1 MLWHAIAPSRGYTKA
16 ANDLVRNP
24 RLSSDAKILLLY
36 VQGLPDDRRGVALSE
51 HARALGI
58 TGRAYQKA
66 KKLLVTHGYL
76 YEWRQQGGR
85 GFWTTEQLL
94 ANVALGPDEARQFR
108 DGGPVPVAM
117 SPGERN
123 PTVGQPRGRVVGG
136 YKPVDEELGKNSSH
150 PPTEPAPQDEEL
162 PDPEPEDDE
171 AERVLLSLRHAHR
184 SLHLGV
190 AEARKLVKLAVVWLR
205 RGVTAAEMR
214 RVLVSDLPVGGV
226 RSAVGFLRHRL
237 VQKLPEAPTP
247 TYPATHTPAP
257 PPEPAVAVTPL
268 VTCAGSGD
276 GDEHLFRPGPGDDG
290 ETLCGPC
297 RREAAWLVWE
307 GKRAA
312 QLASE
317 AEAEAEA
324 EAGRDEG
331 DGDPYARTPWREK
344 FAAVQAA
351 EAGAAEAA
359 EAGGVGDGAP
369 ACPDVAVPGR

>member
-16 ANDLVRNP
+16 ANELVRSQ

-36 VQGLPDDRRGVALSE
+36 VQGLPEDRRAVALSE

-66 KKLLVTHGYL
+66 KELLVTHGYL

-94 ANVALGPDEARQFR
+94 ANVALGPEEARRLR
-108 DGGPVPVAM
+108 DGGPAPVAV

-123 PTVGQPRGRVVGG
+123 PTVGQPEGRVAGR
-136 YKPVDEELGKNSSH
+136 YTPVDEEPGKNSSH
-150 PPTEPAPQDEEL
+150 PPTEPAPQVAEL
-162 PDPEPEDDE
+162 PAREPEDDE

-214 RVLVSDLPVGGV
+214 RVLVSDLPVSGV

-237 VQKLPEAPTP
+237 VQKLPEDPAPLPERPGPARPTP
-247 TYPATHTPAP
+247 ALTVCTGPG
-257 PPEPAVAVTPL
+257 E
-268 VTCAGSGD
+268 
-276 GDEHLFRPGPGDDG
+276 EHLFRPEPGAHG
-290 ETLCGPC
+290 EDAETRCGPC
-297 RREAAWLVWE
+297 RREAAWAAWAE
-307 GKRAA
+307 TRSA
-312 QLASE
+312 QLATE
-317 AEAEAEA
+317 AAALA
-324 EAGRDEG
+324 DE
-331 DGDPYARTPWREK
+331 DSDPYAHTPWREK
-344 FAAVQAA
+344 FAAV
-351 EAGAAEAA
+351 EAA
-359 EAGGVGDGAP
+359 KDAGT
-369 ACPDVAVPGR
+369 AVPGLCAAPGPGTGVPGR

>member
-16 ANDLVRNP
+16 ANELVRNQ

-36 VQGLPDDRRGVALSE
+36 VQGLPAERRGVALSE

-66 KKLLVTHGYL
+66 KQLLVAHGYL

-94 ANVALGPDEARQFR
+94 ANVALGPDEARRFR
-108 DGGPVPVAM
+108 DGSPAPVAG

-123 PTVGQPRGRVVGG
+123 PTVGQPEDRVVGG
-136 YKPVDEELGKNSSH
+136 YTPVDEELGKNSSH
-150 PPTEPAPQDEEL
+150 PPAEPAPQEAEL
-162 PDPEPEDDE
+162 PAPEPEDAE
-171 AERVLLSLRHAHR
+171 AERVLLSLRHVHR

-214 RVLVSDLPVGGV
+214 RVLAGDLPVDGV

-247 TYPATHTPAP
+247 TYAPTP
-257 PPEPAVAVTPL
+257 PPSPEPVLSVSPL
-268 VTCAGSGD
+268 VTCAGRGD
-276 GDEHLFRPGPGDDG
+276 VDEHLFRPVPGDDG

-307 GKRAA
+307 GERAA

-317 AEAEAEA
+317 AEAEAARYE
-324 EAGRDEG
+324 D

-344 FAAVQAA
+344 FAAVR
-351 EAGAAEAA
+351 AAEAA
-359 EAGGVGDGAP
+359 AAATAEAGGTDAAP
-369 ACPDVAVPGR
+369 ARPDVTVPGR

>member
-16 ANDLVRNP
+16 ANDLVRNQ

-94 ANVALGPDEARQFR
+94 ANVALGPEEARAAR
-108 DGGPVPVAM
+108 DGSSVPVGV
-117 SPGERN
+117 SPGARK
-123 PTVGQPRGRVVGG
+123 PTVGQPGDRAVGG
-136 YKPVDEELGKNSSH
+136 YEPVDEEHGKNSSH
-150 PPTEPAPQDEEL
+150 PPSE
-162 PDPEPEDDE
+162 PEPEAEE
-171 AERVLLSLRHAHR
+171 AERVLLSLRHVHR

-205 RGVTAAEMR
+205 RGVAADDMR
-214 RVLVSDLPVGGV
+214 RVLAGDLPVGGV

-237 VQKLPEAPTP
+237 VHKLPEE
-247 TYPATHTPAP
+247 PAP
-257 PPEPAVAVTPL
+257 VRPPEPPAPVAAL
-268 VTCAGSGD
+268 VVCTGP
-276 GDEHLFRPGPGDDG
+276 GDEHLFRPGPTDEDG
-290 ETLCGPC
+290 ETRCGPC
-297 RREAAWLVWE
+297 RREAARAAWAE
-307 GKRAA
+307 ARAA

-317 AEAEAEA
+317 E
-324 EAGRDEG
+324 D
-331 DGDPYARTPWREK
+331 DDPYAHTPWRERV
-344 FAAVQAA
+344 AACRT
-351 EAGAAEAA
+351 AGAGSDVEA
-359 EAGGVGDGAP
+359 
-369 ACPDVAVPGR
+369 PGR